1 MEKIKA
7 ALNRLEN
14 VNATLSLRIPNEIHV
29 DAMRQSLP
37 EIIQDF
43 RDAIMD
49 ECINDGEDL

>member
-1 MEKIKA
+1 MEKIKE

-14 VNATLSLRIPNEIHV
+14 VNATLSLRMPNDIHV

-43 RDAIMD
+43 KRAIED